1 MGKRYESKRNS
12 VKENRESAQ
21 SVSDDRKVLSDEYSF
36 MSAIDGLLSDID
48 DEVGEAIVDV
58 ENVGDTES
66 ERLTSQA
73 EEIEKE
79 KEELSAEIEE
89 ELEKLEDGMS
99 TLSKLDSY
107 SFGKKSVAGAK
118 VEYKKQIDK
127 YRDLLDELGNGT
139 KGAGDSAAS
148 DVAGIT
154 SEGVNDSNNEKGN
167 DAVEDNHSTIPGVS
181 FSNNV
186 SQPGGTG
193 DGNIEASNEHPKED
207 IKNAF
212 DFADQNYDKNSAHW
226 QENANREVEVLDHE
240 LANLSNDIDALKRN
254 RDVLYNDMS
263 AYITQNGFTQEQL
276 VNDATYNSLK
286 NGYIEIDQQLSSV
299 QNKYNQINAQRQDI
313 ASNIDA
319 SSTTTYKGRGG
330 TDFIDS
336 YNGII
341 TDPQGQTVP
350 GYGGTCGI
358 NHECSVV
365 NQQTGSNLGED
376 YGIRYSIDHG
386 LCKTGG
392 SYAENGGTNAIYRS
406 QFLADH
412 GVTFQRIEG
421 EKDTG
426 MELSLDMIAQKFN
439 SGDSAGI
446 MLKAQDL
453 SQPELSSRQYKLGN
467 IRHNKTR
474 YNANHATTIAGFSYD
489 NNGSVTGVWINDT
502 GGWAGSNRVF
512 IDKEKFNQMQKNT
525 IGFAI
530 EFSRRA

>member
-21 SVSDDRKVLSDEYSF
+21 RVSDDRKVLSDEYSF

-48 DEVGEAIVDV
+48 DEVGEVIVDV

-66 ERLTSQA
+66 ERLTNQA

-99 TLSKLDSY
+99 TLSKLESY
-107 SFGKKSVAGAK
+107 SFGKKSIAGAK
-118 VEYKKQIDK
+118 VEYKKQIGK

-139 KGAGDSAAS
+139 KGAGDSVAS
-148 DVAGIT
+148 DGTGIT
-154 SEGVNDSNNEKGN
+154 SEGFNDFTNESSNEG
-167 DAVEDNHSTIPGVS
+167 VEDNQASIPGVS
-181 FSNNV
+181 FSNKT
-186 SQPGGTG
+186 SQDGGSVE
-193 DGNIEASNEHPKED
+193 DNIEASNEHPKED
-207 IKNAF
+207 IKSAF
-212 DFADQNYDKNSAHW
+212 DFADQNYDKDSAHW
-226 QENANREVEVLDHE
+226 QENANREIEVLDHE
-240 LANLSNDIDALKRN
+240 LKDLSNDIETLRRN
-254 RDVLYNDMS
+254 RDILYNDMS
-263 AYITQNGFTQEQL
+263 AYITQNGFSQEQL
-276 VNDATYNSLK
+276 VNDTTYNSLK
-286 NGYIEIDQQLSSV
+286 NGYIEVDQQLNSAQSR
-299 QNKYNQINAQRQDI
+299 YNQINAQRQEI

-319 SSTTTYKGRGG
+319 SSTTTYRGRGG
-330 TDFIDS
+330 TGFVES
-336 YNGII
+336 YDGII

-350 GYGGTCGI
+350 GFGGTCGI

-376 YGIRYSIDHG
+376 YGIKYSIAHG

-426 MELSLDMIAQKFN
+426 MELSLDMIAQRFN

-453 SQPELSSRQYKLGN
+453 AQPELSSRQYKLGN

-489 NNGSVTGVWINDT
+489 NNGLVTGVWINDT

-512 IDKEKFNQMQKNT
+512 IDRDKFNQMQKNT